1 MPRVLTSAMITA
13 LSAPVVRLAVLA
25 SLQFADNLVN
35 VWTGIGPMTWNS
47 LTFQG
52 VGTLGTI
59 SAMSEDSDVSA
70 KNVTIS
76 LSGIPSSMMN
86 EVLYEVRVLRNANIW
101 LALYDSSGNLIAN
114 PVLSYQGKMDA
125 PEINDDGKTCTCT
138 ISLENVLVDLNREVY
153 RRYTDEDQQMDLAA
167 TLTRLSLSPSTV
179 DTGFTHVAGLQEQIT
194 FWGRVPSSVNNV

>member
-1 MPRVLTSAMITA
+1 MPRTLTSAMITA
-13 LSAPVVRLAVLA
+13 LTAPVVRLAVLA

-35 VWTGIGPMTWNS
+35 VWSGLGPMTWNS

-76 LSGIPSSMMN
+76 LSGIPSNMMN
-86 EVLYEVRVLRNANIW
+86 EVLNEVRVLQTANIW

-125 PEINDDGKTCTCT
+125 PEINDDGQTCTCS
-138 ISLENVLVDLNREVY
+138 ISLEDVLVDLNREVW
-153 RRYTDEDQQMDLAA
+153 RRYSDEDQQMDLAA

>member
-1 MPRVLTSAMITA
+1 MPRTLTPAMITA
-13 LSAPVVRLAVLA
+13 LSAPVVRLALLA

-35 VWTGIGPMTWNS
+35 VWTGIGPTTWNS

-52 VGTLGTI
+52 VGTLGAI
-59 SAMSEDSDVSA
+59 SAMSEDSDVAA

-86 EVLYEVRVLRNANIW
+86 EVLWEVRVLRTANIW
-101 LALYDSSGNLIAN
+101 LALYDAGNNLIAN

-125 PEINDDGKTCTCT
+125 PEITDDGQTCTCT

-153 RRYTDEDQQMDLAA
+153 RRFSDEDQQVDLAA
-167 TLTRLSLSPSTV
+167 TLTRLSLPANTV